1 MDQYPEQQVVVATG
15 LSKQFTLG
23 DTVVHALR
31 GVDINVA
38 NGEFVAILGAS
49 GSGKSTLLGL
59 LGGLDT
65 PTAGRVQISGI
76 DITNMNE
83 NRLAQIRNRRI
94 GFVFQFFNLI
104 TTLTALENVELPIQ
118 FSTAD
123 NRHSSRQRATEL
135 LTLVGLADRLKH
147 RPSQLSGGEQQRVAI
162 ARALAN
168 SPDLILADE
177 PTGNLDTAT
186 GEAVMGAFLDAR
198 QEMGS
203 TLVLVT
209 HDARLASQADRTLTM
224 QDGAFVL

>member
-23 DTVVHALR
+23 DTVGHALR

-177 PTGNLDTAT
+177 PPGNLDTTT